1 MISLSP
7 IPVKR
12 PFEDEDSDVSINDQ
26 GEQLHKT
33 DISGWK
39 RLRTCHFGDN
49 GSMDNTA
56 CHQMNLSSASL
67 LGRNFQF
74 SSPSSSCTFN
84 SSAGLPADLANEEN
98 QSPMKTNTNRFIF
111 TDSNMKDKRRRMDES
126 LDRLREYGIPAL
138 NSGNDNIDCNR
149 VNKEIYN
156 NRNHNGDIKCDA
168 SDNFVMPMN
177 PVHMQTMY
185 EAQLANMKKEIAEKN
200 AEIQA
205 LHVKNN
211 ALFEDSK
218 ILKKAVNIQESRQ
231 KEMASYN
238 QQLEST
244 LGQAVEHITGLE
256 KVVQSLKSQLYG
268 AMVYGPSHHLDEP
281 PPDVY

>member
-1 MISLSP
+1 M
-7 IPVKR
+7 
-12 PFEDEDSDVSINDQ
+12 
-26 GEQLHKT
+26 G
-33 DISGWK
+33 ISGLK
-39 RLRTCHFGDN
+39 KLRTCHFGDN
-49 GSMDNTA
+49 GTMDNTA
-56 CHQMNLSSASL
+56 CHQMNLSGPPL

-74 SSPSSSCTFN
+74 SSPSSSSAFN
-84 SSAGLPADLANEEN
+84 SSVGFYTDLANEEN

-111 TDSNMKDKRRRMDES
+111 TDSRMKDKRRRMDES
-126 LDRLREYGIPAL
+126 LGRLREYGTPAPD
-138 NSGNDNIDCNR
+138 SGNDNIYCNR
-149 VNKEIYN
+149 DNKGVCN
-156 NRNHNGDIKCDA
+156 NRNENGDIKCDA
-168 SDNFVMPMN
+168 SDNFVMQLN
-177 PVHMQTMY
+177 PAHMQTMY
-185 EAQLANMKKEIAEKN
+185 EAQLANLKKEMAEKN

-211 ALFEDSK
+211 ALIEDSK

-244 LGQAVEHITGLE
+244 LGQAVEHIAGLE

-268 AMVYGPSHHLDEP
+268 TMVYGPSHHLDEP